1 MNEQIMMEPSLNTLI
16 GYENPIQEWCQWW
29 EFVDGEE
36 SASWVVIECEAT
48 ATDYFII
55 KNLTYF
61 LKQGFIDT
69 ILKYV
74 MYRVVNVLLWY

>member
-1 MNEQIMMEPSLNTLI
+1 M
-16 GYENPIQEWCQWW
+16 
-29 EFVDGEE
+29 DGEE

-74 MYRVVNVLLWY
+74 MYRVVNVLL